1 MACGQRHEL
10 VKAAV
15 EKLVAGLDEPVDM
28 RLREGCKSSVDLAF
42 RAGFRTRSCT
52 PFVRAAS

>member
-28 RLREGCKSSVDLAF
+28 RLREGCESRVDLTVS
-42 RAGFRTRSCT
+42 AGFQDVSGS
-52 PFVRAAS
+52 PFVCAAS